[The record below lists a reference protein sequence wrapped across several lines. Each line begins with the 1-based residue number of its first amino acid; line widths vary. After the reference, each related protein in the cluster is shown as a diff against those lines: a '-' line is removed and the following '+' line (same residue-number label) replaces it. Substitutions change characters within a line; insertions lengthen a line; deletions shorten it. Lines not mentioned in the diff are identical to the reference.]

1 MGGGGFCC
9 CVLLLVATSMETQF
23 RSPYEE
29 KFIELPEPP
38 APPEGLKRLT
48 DDIEDFYLNGLE
60 NYISKLG
67 EHIRTIQA
75 EETARMVRFTKQ
87 LEKLKTKSSKR
98 REDAEEDARQE
109 FQQAIFSIRRKRKH
123 YRQMERDALNERRKY
138 LESMEYQ
145 KNEQEVLRQKLLKL
159 GALPKTDHAEKDAP
173 AKSPFSVFAIAF
185 FLCQV
190 GLLLAFIG
198 SDFFDWSLSTSTQ
211 SYLTQNVGWELRL
224 DNTYTFLI
232 HIIVMIFFGFGF
244 LAAWLKKYAYSS
256 IGYSFMIAAFA
267 FQYTFF
273 FNGLWYSIYHDDWDP
288 VSLSIMAFVQAA
300 YGAATILVTFGAVLG
315 KVSPLELL
323 LLAIFEGFLYCLNFY
338 INILVLQA
346 SDPGGGMTIHLFGA
360 FYSLGVTFAM
370 SSAFA
375 NHKTIKSDDLNSNY
389 RSDLFALLGTTFL
402 FVFFPSFNC
411 ATAPN
416 GTQHRAAIN
425 TILGLITSC
434 IFSFI
439 VSRTFRRKHFD
450 MRDIQSAAL
459 AGGIAMGS
467 AHSIIVVPAAALL
480 CGAVASTLCVIGN
493 VWISPWAERKTKGRL
508 SDARGVFNLHGFAGI
523 VAGIASIVATAITGE
538 NTLYHQPV
546 GEVFHHDIPDQAG
559 YQTACFFICIGIGF
573 FGGIITGGAMWVLR
587 KGTFGPEPPTPYTDE
602 EHFIVPSNFQRTLKS
617 QVDA

>member
-1 MGGGGFCC
+1 
-9 CVLLLVATSMETQF
+9 METQF

-29 KFIELPEPP
+29 KFIDLPEPP

-67 EHIRTIQA
+67 EHIRTIQS

-109 FQQAIFSIRRKRKH
+109 FQQAIFAIRRKRKH

-145 KNEQEVLRQKLLKL
+145 KTEQEVLRQKLLKL
-159 GALPKTDHAEKDAP
+159 GALPKNEHAEKDSP
-173 AKSPFSVFAIAF
+173 AKSPFGPFGIAF
-185 FLCQV
+185 FACQV

-198 SDFFDWSLSTSTQ
+198 TGFFGFSLDSTTAQNYFSE
-211 SYLTQNVGWELRL
+211 NVGNDLRL

-232 HIIVMIFFGFGF
+232 HIMVMIFFGFAF

-256 IGYSFMIAAFA
+256 IGYTFMIAAFA
-267 FQYTFF
+267 FQYVFF
-273 FNGLWYSIYHDDWDP
+273 FNGLWLSIYHDHWEDVDL
-288 VSLSIMAFVQAA
+288 SLTAFIEAA
-300 YGAATILVTFGAVLG
+300 YGAAAVIITFGAVLG

-323 LLAIFEGFLYCLNFY
+323 VLAIFEGFLYCLNYY
-338 INILVLQA
+338 INIRVLEA
-346 SDPGGGMTIHLFGA
+346 SDPGGGMTIHLFAA
-360 FYSLGVTFAM
+360 FYSLGVTVAM
-370 SSAFA
+370 SSTFA

-389 RSDLFALLGTTFL
+389 RSDLFALLGTLFL

-411 ATAPN
+411 ALAPN

-434 IFSFI
+434 VFSFI

-450 MRDIQSAAL
+450 MRDIQHASL

-467 AHSIIVVPAAALL
+467 GHSIVIVPAAALL
-480 CGAVASTLCVIGN
+480 CGAVAATLCVIGN
-493 VWISPWAERKTKGRL
+493 VWISPWLERKSKGRL
-508 SDARGVFNLHGFAGI
+508 SDARGVFNLHGFSGI
-523 VAGIASIVATAITGE
+523 VAGIASIVAIAITGE
-538 NTLYHQPV
+538 STLFAQPV
-546 GEVFHHDIPDQAG
+546 SEVFEHEIPDQAG
-559 YQTACFFICIGIGF
+559 YQTACFIISIGIGL
-573 FGGIITGGAMWVLR
+573 FGGIITGGAMLVLR
-587 KGTFGPEPPTPYTDE
+587 KATSGPEPPTPYTDE
-602 EHFIVPSNFQRTLKS
+602 EHWIVPSNFQRTLKS
-617 QVDA
+617 QADA